1 MSGHYAHVMLAE
13 ILPLNLQYH
22 PNESPKLKT
31 QLEITFV
38 LLLKV
43 TNDNMEILKWV
54 KQLISI
60 VCQQFRIE
68 A

>member
-1 MSGHYAHVMLAE
+1 MPAE
-13 ILPLNLQYH
+13 IFPLNLQYH
-22 PNESPKLKT
+22 PNESPKLKM

-38 LLLKV
+38 LLLKA

-68 A
+68 AWNTRQE